1 MKTLLFTS
9 EFPPFKGGVANY
21 YGQLVNYWPIQEKL
35 VILNNNKEEL
45 IKNSDFLPWWPAI
58 GALKRKIAKNQ
69 IDYVL
74 VGQILPLGTVAWLLS
89 WFQPFR
95 YAVFLHGM
103 DLSFALRSERKKWL
117 ANLILKRA
125 DKVICA
131 NSYVAE
137 KVEQFYPATNGKIS
151 VVNPGIPAGAPPVDL
166 KDLAEIENTYN
177 LTGKTVLFSLGRL
190 VKRKGVDQT
199 IKALA
204 EMTTPIIDN
213 LIYFIG
219 GAGPREEYLRRLVP
233 DRLAKKIIF
242 LGELSE
248 KEKWLWLKRSDIF
261 IMPSRNIDG
270 DFEGFG
276 IVYLEANLSGKP
288 VIAGNSGG
296 VKDAVKDGYSG
307 LLVDPEDPVSI
318 KEVINKLVLDKDLR
332 EKLGQQGQR
341 RAIQEFNWEKQT
353 AKLVSIITTS
363 DF

>member
-21 YGQLVNYWPIQEKL
+21 YGQLANYWPINEKL
-35 VILNNNKEEL
+35 LVLNNNKGEL

-58 GALKRKIAKNQ
+58 GALKRKIGKNQ

-74 VGQILPLGTVAWLLS
+74 VGQLLPLGTVTWFLS
-89 WFQPFR
+89 WFYPFQ

-103 DLSFALRSERKKWL
+103 DLSFALRSGRKKWL
-117 ANLILKRA
+117 ASLILKRA
-125 DKVICA
+125 DRIICA

-137 KVEQFYPATNGKIS
+137 KVEEFYQGGSKIS
-151 VVNPGIPAGAPPVDL
+151 VVNPGVPAGAPPVDA
-166 KDLAEIENTYN
+166 KDLMELDNTYN
-177 LTGKTVLFSLGRL
+177 LAGKTVLFSLGRL

-199 IKALA
+199 IKAL
-204 EMTTPIIDN
+204 EEITEPVIDN

-261 IMPSRNIDG
+261 IMPARNIDG

-288 VIAGNSGG
+288 VIAGNAGG
-296 VKDAVKDGYSG
+296 IKDAVRDNYNG
-307 LLVDPEDPVSI
+307 LLVDPENPVSI
-318 KEVINKLVLDKDLR
+318 KEAIHKLALDKNLC
-332 EKLGQQGQR
+332 EKLGQQGRQ

-353 AKLVSIITTS
+353 AKLVGVITTQNS
-363 DF
+363 